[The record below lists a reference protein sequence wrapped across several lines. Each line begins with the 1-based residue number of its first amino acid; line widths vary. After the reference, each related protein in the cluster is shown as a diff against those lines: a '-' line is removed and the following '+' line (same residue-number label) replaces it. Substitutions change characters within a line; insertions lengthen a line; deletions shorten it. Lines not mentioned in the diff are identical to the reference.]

1 MRISP
6 YDINP
11 LEYFCVD
18 FINSELFFSGRE
30 HANVINR
37 NYSIDKNIQYV
48 ILDICININANFV
61 TVAGSPPKER
71 ANVNL
76 TICSLKE
83 DFATVAI

>member
-1 MRISP
+1 MCCFLADFPEISS
-6 YDINP
+6 YFP
-11 LEYFCVD
+11 LD
-18 FINSELFFSGRE
+18 FIPLD
-30 HANVINR
+30 
-37 NYSIDKNIQYV
+37 SIGKNIQYV

-71 ANVNL
+71 VNVNL